1 MASRYQ
7 VAGLHVQRAAPALRA
22 AAAHNGHS
30 QMLEAGWGQLPQ
42 RVPAWIESRAVEA

>member
-30 QMLEAGWGQLPQ
+30 QMLEAGWGQLTQ
-42 RVPAWIESRAVEA
+42 RVPAWIESRAVEG